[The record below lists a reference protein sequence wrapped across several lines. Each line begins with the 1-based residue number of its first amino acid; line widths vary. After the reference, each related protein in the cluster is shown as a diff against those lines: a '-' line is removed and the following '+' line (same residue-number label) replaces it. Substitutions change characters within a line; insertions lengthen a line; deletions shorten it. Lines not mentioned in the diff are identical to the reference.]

1 MSRDIRVVL
10 VTAPDGDV
18 AERLAATLVGEGLAA
33 CANLIP
39 GIVSIYRWKGETHR
53 DAEVLLVLK
62 STADRCRALT
72 QRVAELHPYD
82 VPEVLVL
89 PVEQGYEPY
98 LAWVRS
104 EVEPRP

>member
-18 AERLAATLVGEGLAA
+18 AETLAAALVGEGLAA
-33 CANLIP
+33 CANMVP
-39 GIVSIYRWKGETHR
+39 GVVSIYRWEGETHR

-72 QRVAELHPYD
+72 RRVSELHPYEI
-82 VPEVLVL
+82 PEVLVL

-98 LAWVRS
+98 LEWVRG
-104 EVEPRP
+104 EVGPRP